1 MIPFVFVFAALFA
14 VDNAEFIATKNQ
26 QLAEGY
32 RWQQIDCRAPNKEL
46 PNIKITTPIGNEYV
60 CWKLMK

>member
-1 MIPFVFVFAALFA
+1 MIPFAFLVTALFA
-14 VDNAEFIATKNQ
+14 VDNAEFIETSNQ

-32 RWQQIDCRAPNKEL
+32 TWHKIECREPNQNL

-60 CWKLMK
+60 CWKLKK